1 MSSSDADIGRVL
13 ADIAEE
19 AGRLILPW
27 WSHGGTVAHTSKA
40 DMSPVTEADQV
51 GEKLILERLKAHF
64 PDIPVVAEEHASE
77 FGTPDAIGPRFFL
90 VDPVDGTKA
99 FMRGDPNFTVNIGL
113 IAGRRPVAGAVCA
126 PASGETWFTTSAGAM
141 KRTTADSAETPIHVR
156 PWPKGEAV
164 ALTSHTMKPETVAK
178 LAAEYGF
185 DHSTPMDS
193 SIKFC
198 RIAEGAADIY
208 PRHGPTSEWDIAAAH
223 AVLEAAGGKV
233 DGFEGAAFEYGK
245 ADKRFL
251 NEWFV
256 ARGG

>member
-1 MSSSDADIGRVL
+1 MSSSDADIGRIL
-13 ADIAEE
+13 ADIVEE

-40 DMSPVTEADQV
+40 DLSPVTEADQA
-51 GEKLILERLKAHF
+51 GETLILARLKEHF
-64 PDIPVVAEEHASE
+64 PDIPVIAEEQAAE

-99 FMRGDPNFTVNIGL
+99 FMRGDPSFTVNIGL
-113 IAGRRPVAGAVCA
+113 IAARRPVAGAVCA
-126 PASGETWFTTSAGAM
+126 PASNETWFTTAAGAM
-141 KRTTADSAETPIHVR
+141 KRTPGQADEHPVHVR
-156 PWPKGEAV
+156 PWPEGEAI

-185 DHSTPMDS
+185 THSTPMDS
-193 SIKFC
+193 SVKLC
-198 RIAEGAADIY
+198 RIAEGVADIY
-208 PRHGPTSEWDIAAAH
+208 PRHGPTSEWDIAAAQ

-233 DGFEGAAFEYGK
+233 DGFQGATFEYGK

>member
-1 MSSSDADIGRVL
+1 MSSSDADIGRIL
-13 ADIAEE
+13 ADIVEE
-19 AGRLILPW
+19 TGRLVMPYWRADTEVI
-27 WSHGGTVAHTSKA
+27 TKA
-40 DMSPVTEADQV
+40 DSSPVTEADRA
-51 GEKLILERLKAHF
+51 GERLILERLHQHF
-64 PDIPVVAEEHASE
+64 PDIPVISEEHASE

-99 FMRGDPNFTVNIGL
+99 FVRGDPSFTVNIGL
-113 IAGRRPVAGAVCA
+113 IQDRRPVAGAVCA
-126 PASGETWFTTSAGAM
+126 PASDETWFTTAGGAM
-141 KRTTADSAETPIHVR
+141 KRTMGQTDEAPVQVR

-178 LAAEYGF
+178 LQAEYGF

-193 SIKFC
+193 SVKLC

-208 PRHGPTSEWDIAAAH
+208 PRHGPTSEWDIAAAQ

-233 DGFEGAAFEYGK
+233 DGFEGATFDYGK

-251 NEWFV
+251 NGWFI